1 MQRMRCALATEAGG
15 LLRLLLLRL
24 AALPAGSERAPEHG
38 RAEGAASLLAA
49 ARERLCR
56 GGDEDA
62 AEQQLEERDRRHP
75 HQQAAERGTQG
86 RAQAHPRDDALAAPA
101 APESAPGPV
110 TPQAH

>member
-1 MQRMRCALATEAGG
+1 MQRMRCALATEARG

-24 AALPAGSERAPEHG
+24 AALPAGSERAPEHE

-62 AEQQLEERDRRHP
+62 AEQQLEERDRRHR
-75 HQQAAERGTQG
+75 HQQAAERGTEE
-86 RAQAHPRDDALAAPA
+86 RAHAHRRDDALHAPA
-101 APESAPGPV
+101 ARDRGPAPA
-110 TPQAH
+110 TPQG

>member
-1 MQRMRCALATEAGG
+1 MQRMGCALATEARG

-24 AALPAGSERAPEHG
+24 AALPAGSERAPEHE

-62 AEQQLEERDRRHP
+62 AEQQLEERDRRHR
-75 HQQAAERGTQG
+75 HQEAAKR
-86 RAQAHPRDDALAAPA
+86 RAEDRAHAHRPDDALHAPA
-101 APESAPGPV
+101 ARDPLTAPLAPP
-110 TPQAH
+110 TH